1 MCCSENI
8 IIPCEITGRMIHT
21 LVYFIQGLGSTVY
34 FAVNDRTVSGKS
46 IIGVL
51 SLGLD
56 KGNEIKIS
64 VVNEDEITVREELWN
79 IIRFVRDMGE
89 S

>member
-21 LVYFIQGLGSTVY
+21 FVYFIQGLGSAVY
-34 FAVNDRTVSGKS
+34 FAANDRTVSGKS

-56 KGNEIKIS
+56 KGNEIKVS
-64 VVNEDEITVREELWN
+64 VVNEDEITGREELWN

>member
-56 KGNEIKIS
+56 KGNEIKVS
-64 VVNEDEITVREELWN
+64 VVNEDEITGREELWN